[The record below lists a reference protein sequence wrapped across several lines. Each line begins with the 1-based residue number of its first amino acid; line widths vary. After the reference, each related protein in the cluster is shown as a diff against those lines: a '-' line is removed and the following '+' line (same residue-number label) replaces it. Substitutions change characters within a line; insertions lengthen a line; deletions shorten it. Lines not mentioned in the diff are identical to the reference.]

1 MIKEYMGINA
11 VTDLFDIIDENYVT
25 KQDFENREKV
35 VASAVC
41 VGSALIAKSLLKV
54 AEAIIAAK
62 GEEGGEGVSEMLI
75 ASAAEVD
82 EVLSKYFSGS
92 PVEQSEKPSDDDKNA
107 VDESQVAT
115 SAETNNVLNQYFN

>member
-92 PVEQSEKPSDDDKNA
+92 PVEQSENDQNA
-107 VDESQVAT
+107 VDENQIAT
-115 SAETNNVLNQYFN
+115 TAETNTVLNQYFN